1 MSGTDTRRRRA
12 DHADRYAAHLERD
25 RARSAATRERH
36 RAAGVPNP
44 AAVDRA
50 ISEAFRDVWR
60 TTIAANATDD
70 TQAAKRAA
78 SAKPIS
84 PWRVVDRAVELL
96 VARKGADRDA
106 AARMVTVRLVPTRK
120 NPSLDLDAIP
130 AHILRGHLNE

>member
-12 DHADRYAAHLERD
+12 EIADRYAVHLERD
-25 RARSAATRERH
+25 RARAAATRERH

-60 TTIAANATDD
+60 LSIAANAADE

-78 SAKPIS
+78 TAKPVS
-84 PWRVVDRAVELL
+84 PWRIIDRAVELL
-96 VARKGADRDA
+96 IARKGADRDA
-106 AARMVTVRLVPTRK
+106 AARMVTARLVPTKK
-120 NPSLDLDAIP
+120 NPTIDLDAIP
-130 AHILRGHLNE
+130 AHILRGHLRE